1 HFRRG
6 NMACSTPAP
15 GIRPADKGSEI
26 HDPPFLDPPASRD
39 EPIDLIAYWP
49 MIIDSIESTTHARF
63 PQHRTSFK
71 APQSMSTGQSPSKP
85 PTTLMPSPASS
96 STVAIGLERDRAVD
110 QLQP

>member
-1 HFRRG
+1 VTW
-6 NMACSTPAP
+6 CSTPAP

-71 APQSMSTGQSPSKP
+71 SSPVDVHGTEP
-85 PTTLMPSPASS
+85 VEATDDADAEPSQL
-96 STVAIGLERDRAVD
+96 VHGCDRS
-110 QLQP
+110 